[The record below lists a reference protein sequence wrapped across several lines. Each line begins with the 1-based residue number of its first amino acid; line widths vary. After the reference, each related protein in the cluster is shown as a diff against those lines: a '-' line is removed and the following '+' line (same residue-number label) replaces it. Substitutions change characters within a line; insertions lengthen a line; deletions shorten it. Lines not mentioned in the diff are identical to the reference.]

1 MQTSS
6 LMESVAFELEGTL
19 LKDPDPF
26 SYFMLVAFEASGLIW
41 FALLLMVWKVF
52 SSYDRRV
59 VVTKMPR
66 VMVER
71 FAKEH
76 LTADEVIGKKSRREV
91 EKKERKKKRKRGKK
105 KDKKERRKVKKG

>member
-1 MQTSS
+1 
-6 LMESVAFELEGTL
+6 MESVAFELEGTL

-26 SYFMLVAFEASGLIW
+26 SYFMLVAFEASGLIQ

-71 FAKEH
+71 FVKGH
-76 LTADEVIGKKSRREV
+76 LTTDEVIGKKSRREV

-105 KDKKERRKVKKG
+105 KKTKRKEKK